1 MFSPAVGPPVLAL
14 QTDLSALALQVDLS
28 TLLLQVDVDVDID
41 PVANVVGS
49 AVGSFLTTLI
59 VGAILVAVAPEF
71 TEDRMAAVLDDPV
84 GSFVYGFLVLIFAVL
99 AIIVLFFT
107 LIGIPLALGL
117 GLLTYVV
124 WAVGAAV
131 AFLAIAE
138 RIVGRDGDD
147 WTKLLVVAAALNG
160 GLVLTG
166 IGGLVAFCIGA
177 AGFGAVLEDRL

>member
-1 MFSPAVGPPVLAL
+1 MLA
-14 QTDLSALALQVDLS
+14 ALAAFSDV
-28 TLLLQVDVDVDID
+28 LLQVNVDID
-41 PVANVVGS
+41 LNPVTDVIGS
-49 AVGSFLTTLI
+49 AVGSFLTTLV
-59 VGAILVAVAPEF
+59 VGAVLTAVAPEF
-71 TEDRMAAVLDDPV
+71 LEDRMAAVVDDPV

-99 AIIVLFFT
+99 AVVVLFFT

-117 GLLTYVV
+117 GLLVYLV

-138 RIVGRDGDD
+138 RFVDREGDD
-147 WTKLLVVAAALNG
+147 WGKTLLVAAALNG

-166 IGGLVAFCIGA
+166 VGGVLAFCIGA